1 MKKYVLVLCILI
13 LAPIL
18 LLEIHLKDTDEHV
31 FDNSQPNICKI
42 QKPRRSES
50 IKFNN
55 NNLSKEERLLILSM
69 ILKS

>member
-13 LAPIL
+13 LAL